1 MHRFTLDNGLPVLIK
16 PVKNKVVTLDMW
28 VNTGSANEAP
38 RINGIS
44 HFLEHM
50 LFKGTPR
57 YGPGELDKII
67 MSVGGVWNAGTS
79 KDFTHYYVTVA
90 SPYFKQALDCI
101 ADMIQHS
108 LVDSKEF
115 DQEKMVILEE
125 YRRKQDNPF
134 GLLYDELYE
143 TFYSEGPYKQSVLG
157 SFESIS
163 DLKRDDMYDY
173 YRRYYTADNMVFVV
187 VGDIEPAECEAAIR
201 RAFEGLNAASS
212 PLPDAPRQSAFAAG
226 KLQRIQR
233 DVNELYLGSAFP
245 APGIDKAS
253 EVIAM
258 DLAMTMLGD
267 GRSSRLYRALK
278 EEKRLV
284 NSVSAGFATHRYPGM
299 TYLAA
304 TLSDGNVDTVIS
316 EATAIFRNLAT
327 QPPTAAEL
335 AKARRVIRNGML
347 FGMETNTGQSS
358 TIGYYY
364 TITGGTEFL
373 DEYLARL
380 DAITAEDVARVA
392 QTYFTAEP
400 TSIVVEP
407 KQSAPEGATA

>member
-1 MHRFTLDNGLPVLIK
+1 MHQLKLDNGLPVLIK

-57 YGPGELDKII
+57 YGPGELDKVI
-67 MSVGGVWNAGTS
+67 MNVGGVWNAGTS

-90 SPYFKQALDCI
+90 SLYFDTALDCLSE
-101 ADMIQHS
+101 MIQHS
-108 LVDSKEF
+108 LIDSKEF

-143 TFYSEGPYKQSVLG
+143 ASFASGPYRQSVLG

-163 DLKRDDMYDY
+163 GLKRDDMYDY
-173 YRRYYTADNMVFVV
+173 YRSYYTADNMVLVI
-187 VGDIEPAECEAAIR
+187 VGDVEAQECEKSIR
-201 RAFEGLNAASS
+201 GAFAGLPAKASH
-212 PLPDAPRQSAFAAG
+212 LPNAPRDTAM
-226 KLQRIQR
+226 R
-233 DVNELYLGSAFP
+233 DSDLHRVKRDINETYLGAAFP
-245 APGIDKAS
+245 APGIS
-253 EVIAM
+253 QEIEVVAM
-258 DLAMTMLGD
+258 DLALTLLGD

-284 NSVSAGFATHRYPGM
+284 NMISAGFATHRYPGM
-299 TYLAA
+299 AYLAA
-304 TLSDGNVDTVIS
+304 TLSDSNPEDVVS
-316 EATAIFRNLAT
+316 EATGIFRGLAVDM
-327 QPPTAAEL
+327 PTEAEL
-335 AKARRVIRNGML
+335 SKAKRIIRNGLL

-364 TITGGTEFL
+364 TITGGTE
-373 DEYLARL
+373 YLEKYLNRL
-380 DAITAEDVARVA
+380 DALTAEDVARIA
-392 QTYFTAEP
+392 KTYFPRDPVTIVIEP
-400 TSIVVEP
+400 QQIET
-407 KQSAPEGATA
+407 KGAA